1 VIAPEL
7 QACLELMRGGSK
19 TFFAASRWLPPRV
32 RSAAVVLYA
41 FCRVADD
48 LVDEGDDCQQ
58 ALAQLHERLDAIYA
72 QAPQPFVED
81 QALAVVVQQHD
92 LPRAWLDALLEG
104 FAWDAQGRRY
114 HTLQDVHAYA
124 ARVAGSVGT
133 MMAWLMGARSQST
146 LARAAELG
154 LAMQLTNIVRDV
166 GEDAAR
172 GRVYLPEQWLREE
185 GLSAATVMASLQTS
199 APLQRVTAR
208 LLDEA
213 SALYERASVG
223 IAALPADCRQAIWAA
238 RWVYAEIGAQVR
250 RHNLD
255 SVSRRAVVG
264 RSRKAWLLTRAWMDA
279 QAAAQVSSAV
289 PPAAVPA
296 IEFLLG
302 AVPADLVDG
311 AGVRTPVRRN
321 PEQRVVW
328 MLELF
333 ERLAHER
340 RGMRQGS
347 MACTTDE
354 RSRGT
359 YSVS

>member
-1 VIAPEL
+1 MMAPEL

-48 LVDEGDDCQQ
+48 LVDEGEDCRLALTLLQQ
-58 ALAQLHERLDAIYA
+58 RLDAIYA
-72 QAPQPFVED
+72 QTPRHFVED
-81 QALAVVVQQHD
+81 QALALVVKHHD

-104 FAWDAQGRRY
+104 FAWDAAGRRY
-114 HTLQDVHAYA
+114 DTLHDVHAYA

-133 MMAWLMGARSQST
+133 MMAWLMGARSQAT

-154 LAMQLTNIVRDV
+154 LAMQLTNIARDV

-172 GRVYLPEQWLREE
+172 GRVYLPEQWLAQE
-185 GLSAATVMASLQTS
+185 GLCATDVLASAQTS

-213 SALYERASVG
+213 NRLYARASSG
-223 IAALPADCRQAIWAA
+223 IAALPPDCRQAIWAA
-238 RWVYAEIGAQVR
+238 RWVYAEIGAEVR
-250 RHNLD
+250 RHGLD
-255 SVSRRAVVG
+255 SVSRRAVVS
-264 RSRKAWLLTRAWMDA
+264 RARKAWLLARAWIDA
-279 QAAAQVSSAV
+279 QSTSSVVVEPPQA
-289 PPAAVPA
+289 PAAVQ
-296 IEFLLG
+296 FLLD
-302 AVPADLVDG
+302 AAPPNLPNALPAGL
-311 AGVRTPVRRN
+311 RIKRN
-321 PEQRVVW
+321 PEQRVAW

>member
-1 VIAPEL
+1 MMAPEV

-48 LVDEGDDCQQ
+48 LVDEGEDCRM
-58 ALAQLHERLDAIYA
+58 ALTLLHQRLDAIYA
-72 QAPQPFVED
+72 QTPRHFVED
-81 QALAVVVQQHD
+81 QALALVVKHHD

-104 FAWDAQGRRY
+104 FAWDAAGRRY
-114 HTLQDVHAYA
+114 DTLHDVHAYA

-133 MMAWLMGARSQST
+133 MMAWLMGARSQAT

-154 LAMQLTNIVRDV
+154 LAMQLTNIARDV

-172 GRVYLPEQWLREE
+172 GRVYLPEQWLAEV
-185 GLSAATVMASLQTS
+185 GLCATDVLTSTQTS

-213 SALYERASVG
+213 NRLYACASSG
-223 IAALPADCRQAIWAA
+223 IAALPPDCRQAIWAA
-238 RWVYAEIGAQVR
+238 RWVYAEIGAEVR
-250 RHNLD
+250 RHGLD
-255 SVSRRAVVG
+255 SVSRRAVVP
-264 RSRKAWLLTRAWMDA
+264 RARKAWLLTRAWMDA
-279 QAAAQVSSAV
+279 QSASSGLAV
-289 PPAAVPA
+289 APQAPAAVQ
-296 IEFLLG
+296 FLLD
-302 AVPADLVDG
+302 AAPPNLPDVLPAG
-311 AGVRTPVRRN
+311 SRIKRN
-321 PEQRVVW
+321 PEQRVAW